1 MNSASSLMQPA
12 KVPVSRTEFRD
23 NQREFLK
30 KAKGSTVLVI
40 TGNSEDEK
48 LVMDKE
54 YFDEIMRRL
63 KASVETLEIA
73 MDKKLLANIMSA
85 ASSLSEE
92 VRNGK
97 LLSMDEVFSE
107 E

>member
-1 MNSASSLMQPA
+1 MQPA
-12 KVPVSRTEFRD
+12 KVPVSRTEFRE

-48 LVMDKE
+48 LVLDKE
-54 YFDEIMRRL
+54 YFDEIMGRL

-97 LLSMDEVFSE
+97 LLSIDEVFLE